1 MIIMKIIFM
10 LNNSNNNLI
19 NLQIVMNKV
28 LY

>member
-1 MIIMKIIFM
+1 M

-28 LY
+28 LYWYSF